1 VTPVKSMFKSAL
13 DRLKAAP
20 HRFDPFEALRHLD
33 HHHRTTGRVRVRG
46 ALTNRYVPAPLTA
59 VSERPDGDS
68 EIGIAF
74 VGLTGPLGVLPPPYT
89 ETALLAR
96 KRRSHSLTAF
106 LDMFVQRCAELFVRA
121 AEKYR
126 LPAQVARNTAKET
139 IGSDGIAEVLFAL
152 IGLALPALRG
162 RLSLRDR
169 ELFPYAGLLSN
180 RTRSAAGLAIMLE
193 DLLGLPVRI
202 LPFSGRW
209 VEVAPSEQTR
219 LDGLAPQYCRL
230 GIDTVAGSHIWDVQ
244 GMFRIVVGPLGYADF
259 LSLSPRG
266 ERMRRLVD
274 AARFYSGPTLSFDI
288 QLVLAKEAIPECQLL
303 GKSAIL
309 GWNTWS
315 KSLPSMHDSH
325 DAIHSP
331 ER

>member
-1 VTPVKSMFKSAL
+1 
-13 DRLKAAP
+13 
-20 HRFDPFEALRHLD
+20 
-33 HHHRTTGRVRVRG
+33 
-46 ALTNRYVPAPLTA
+46 
-59 VSERPDGDS
+59 
-68 EIGIAF
+68 
-74 VGLTGPLGVLPPPYT
+74 
-89 ETALLAR
+89 
-96 KRRSHSLTAF
+96 
-106 LDMFVQRCAELFVRA
+106 VRA

-126 LPAQVARNTAKET
+126 LPAQVARNAAQET

-193 DLLGLPVRI
+193 DLLGFPVRI

-219 LDGLAPQYCRL
+219 LDGLAPHYCRL
-230 GIDTVAGSHIWDVQ
+230 GIDTVAGAHIWDVQ

-259 LSLSPRG
+259 LSLSPCG

-274 AARFYSGPTLSFDI
+274 AARFYCGPTQSFDV
-288 QLVLAKEAIPECQLL
+288 QLVLAKEAIPGCQLL
-303 GKSAIL
+303 QKNAIL
-309 GWNTWS
+309 GWNTWA
-315 KSLPSMHDSH
+315 KSLPSMHDSY
-325 DAIHSP
+325 DAIHSS

>member
-1 VTPVKSMFKSAL
+1 MFKSAL

-33 HHHRTTGRVRVRG
+33 HHHRTTGRIRVRG

-74 VGLTGPLGVLPPPYT
+74 VGLTGPLGALPPPYT
-89 ETALLAR
+89 EAALLAR

-106 LDMFVQRCAELFVRA
+106 LDMFVQRCAELFVRT

-126 LPAQVARNTAKET
+126 LPAQVARNAVKET
-139 IGSDGIAEVLFAL
+139 SGSDGIAAVLFAL

-180 RTRSAAGLAIMLE
+180 QTRSAAGLAIMLE

-209 VEVAPSEQTR
+209 VEVAPSEQTK

-259 LSLSPRG
+259 LSLS
-266 ERMRRLVD
+266 RR
-274 AARFYSGPTLSFDI
+274 PTHAS
-288 QLVLAKEAIPECQLL
+288 
-303 GKSAIL
+303 S
-309 GWNTWS
+309 
-315 KSLPSMHDSH
+315 
-325 DAIHSP
+325 
-331 ER
+331 R

>member
-1 VTPVKSMFKSAL
+1 MTPVKSMFKSAL

-46 ALTNRYVPAPLTA
+46 VLTNRYVPAPLTA

-89 ETALLAR
+89 ETALLAH

-139 IGSDGIAEVLFAL
+139 
-152 IGLALPALRG
+152 
-162 RLSLRDR
+162 
-169 ELFPYAGLLSN
+169 
-180 RTRSAAGLAIMLE
+180 
-193 DLLGLPVRI
+193 
-202 LPFSGRW
+202 
-209 VEVAPSEQTR
+209 QTR
-219 LDGLAPQYCRL
+219 PGRFT
-230 GIDTVAGSHIWDVQ
+230 G
-244 GMFRIVVGPLGYADF
+244 RVGK
-259 LSLSPRG
+259 R
-266 ERMRRLVD
+266 
-274 AARFYSGPTLSFDI
+274 
-288 QLVLAKEAIPECQLL
+288 
-303 GKSAIL
+303 
-309 GWNTWS
+309 WS
-315 KSLPSMHDSH
+315 KTRQAANGVSSLTTTAGWSVCRTPWATSARRFMTGR
-325 DAIHSP
+325 IT
-331 ER
+331 R